1 MKAVSPD
8 RGNGALIRL
17 TAARPR
23 CSNSPM
29 GVEWVARRVSR
40 LAAAV
45 VLGGA
50 LLFATPGT
58 AFASVPIVF
67 ELTGTFGDGVQVSY
81 FGANDEPVVDVAGLP
96 WSAAYDYN
104 GSAPSLTF
112 TGIHP
117 GGDPGSVTCRVS
129 VGGRT
134 IVSHTNNAPKSAGTG
149 AYCNMVNLG
158 SGYRAN

>member
-1 MKAVSPD
+1 
-8 RGNGALIRL
+8 
-17 TAARPR
+17 
-23 CSNSPM
+23 M
-29 GVEWVARRVSR
+29 GIEFVARQTGR
-40 LAAAV
+40 LAAVA
-45 VLGGA
+45 VLGGGM
-50 LLFATPGT
+50 LLATPGT
-58 AFASVPIVF
+58 AFASLPMVF

-81 FGANDEPVVDVAGLP
+81 FGANDEPIVEVAGLP

-129 VGGRT
+129 VGGKT
-134 IVSHTNNAPKSAGTG
+134 IVSHTNNAPKAAGMG